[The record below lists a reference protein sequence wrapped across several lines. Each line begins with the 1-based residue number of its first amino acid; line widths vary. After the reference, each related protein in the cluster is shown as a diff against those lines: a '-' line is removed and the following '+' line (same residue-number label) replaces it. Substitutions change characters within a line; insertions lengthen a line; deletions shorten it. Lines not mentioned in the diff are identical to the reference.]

1 MLSNFKRNKHQQHL
15 AQLPKISQSVDD
27 VDFFYAPADF
37 RETLLEKIAS
47 AKQRICIVALY
58 LEQDDGGKGILN
70 ALYEAKRQRPELD
83 VRVLVDWHRAQRG
96 RIGAAASNTNADWY
110 CRMAQENPG
119 VDVPVYGV
127 PINTREALGVLHFKG
142 FIIDD
147 SVLYSGASL
156 NDVYLHQHD
165 KYRYDR
171 YHLIRNRKMS
181 DIMFEWVTQNI
192 MNGRGVNRLDDVNRP
207 KSPEIKNDIRLFRQE
222 LRDAAYHFQGDAD
235 NDQLS
240 VTPLVGLGKSSLL
253 NKTIFHLMPCAE
265 QKLTICTPYFNLP
278 AILVRNIIQLLREG
292 KKVEI
297 IVGDKTAN
305 DFYIPE
311 DEPFK
316 IIGALPYLY
325 EINLRRF
332 LSRLQYYVNTDQLVV
347 RLWKDDDNTYHLKGM
362 WVDDKWMLIT
372 GNNLNP
378 RRVWIWK
385 TLFDHDPQLE
395 LAPQREELELIH
407 EHTTIVKH
415 YRDLRKYCRL
425 SGEGS
430 KLIRRLRRIRIDR
443 LISASCNHNPVLYGV
458 CFGGHVLRI
467 LFVCSLLLLSGCS
480 HMANDSWSGQDKAQH
495 FIASAMLSAAGMICT
510 ASGMSRDR
518 SATFGLMFSVGLGA
532 SKELWDSRPEG
543 RLELERFYGMSPVQ
557 LLAIPSGSWRIH

>member
-1 MLSNFKRNKHQQHL
+1 MLSKFKRNKHQQHL

-27 VDFFYAPADF
+27 VEFFYAPAHF

-47 AKQRICIVALY
+47 ATRRICIVALY
-58 LEQDDGGKGILN
+58 IEQDEGGRAILN

-110 CRMAQENPG
+110 CRTAQENPG
-119 VDVPVYGV
+119 IDIPVYGV
-127 PINTREALGVLHFKG
+127 PVNTREALGVLHFKG

-156 NDVYLHQHD
+156 NDVYLHQLG

-171 YHLIRNRKMS
+171 YHLIRNPQMA
-181 DIMFEWVTQNI
+181 DIMFNWVDKNLVH
-192 MNGRGVNRLDDVNRP
+192 GRGVHSLDDPHRP
-207 KSPEIKNDIRLFRQE
+207 KSQEIKNDVSSFRQE
-222 LRDAAYHFQGDAD
+222 LRDAVYRFQGDAS
-235 NDQLS
+235 NEELS

-265 QKLTICTPYFNLP
+265 HKLTICTPYFNLP
-278 AILVRNIIQLLREG
+278 AVLVRNIIQLLRDG

-305 DFYIPE
+305 DFFIPE
-311 DEPFK
+311 DQPFK

-347 RLWKDDDNTYHLKGM
+347 RLWKDEDNSYHLKGM
-362 WVDDKWMLIT
+362 WVDDEWMLLT

-378 RRVWIWK
+378 RAWRLDLENAI
-385 TLFDHDPQLE
+385 LIHDPQHA
-395 LAPQREELELIH
+395 LAAKRDRELELIRT
-407 EHTTIVKH
+407 HTTVVRH
-415 YRDLRKYCRL
+415 YRDLQSIADYPVKVR
-425 SGEGS
+425 

-443 LISASCNHNPVLYGV
+443 LIS
-458 CFGGHVLRI
+458 RI
-467 LFVCSLLLLSGCS
+467 L
-480 HMANDSWSGQDKAQH
+480 
-495 FIASAMLSAAGMICT
+495 
-510 ASGMSRDR
+510 
-518 SATFGLMFSVGLGA
+518 
-532 SKELWDSRPEG
+532 
-543 RLELERFYGMSPVQ
+543 
-557 LLAIPSGSWRIH
+557 

>member
-1 MLSNFKRNKHQQHL
+1 MLSKFKRNKHQQHL

-27 VDFFYAPADF
+27 VEFFYAPAHF

-47 AKQRICIVALY
+47 ATRRICIVALY
-58 LEQDDGGKGILN
+58 LEQDEGGRAILN
-70 ALYEAKRQRPELD
+70 ALYEAKRQRPELV

-110 CRMAQENPG
+110 CRTAQENPG
-119 VDVPVYGV
+119 IDIPVYGV
-127 PINTREALGVLHFKG
+127 PVNTREALGVLHFKG

-156 NDVYLHQHD
+156 NDVYLHQLG

-171 YHLIRNRKMS
+171 YHLIRNPQMA
-181 DIMFEWVTQNI
+181 DIMFNWVDKNLVH
-192 MNGRGVNRLDDVNRP
+192 GRGVHRLDDPHRP
-207 KSPEIKNDIRLFRQE
+207 KSPEIKNDVRSFRQE
-222 LRDAAYHFQGDAD
+222 LRDAVYRFQGDAS
-235 NDQLS
+235 NEELS

-265 QKLTICTPYFNLP
+265 HKLTICTPYFNLP
-278 AILVRNIIQLLREG
+278 AVLVRNIIQLLRDG

-305 DFYIPE
+305 DFFIPE
-311 DEPFK
+311 DQPFK

-347 RLWKDDDNTYHLKGM
+347 RLWKDEDNSYHLKGM
-362 WVDDKWMLIT
+362 WVDDEWMLLT

-378 RRVWIWK
+378 RAWRLDLENAI
-385 TLFDHDPQLE
+385 LIHDPQHA
-395 LAPQREELELIH
+395 LAAKRDRELELIRT
-407 EHTTIVKH
+407 HTTVVRH
-415 YRDLRKYCRL
+415 YRDLQSIADYPVKVR
-425 SGEGS
+425 

-443 LISASCNHNPVLYGV
+443 LIS
-458 CFGGHVLRI
+458 RI
-467 LFVCSLLLLSGCS
+467 L
-480 HMANDSWSGQDKAQH
+480 
-495 FIASAMLSAAGMICT
+495 
-510 ASGMSRDR
+510 
-518 SATFGLMFSVGLGA
+518 
-532 SKELWDSRPEG
+532 
-543 RLELERFYGMSPVQ
+543 
-557 LLAIPSGSWRIH
+557 

>member
-1 MLSNFKRNKHQQHL
+1 MLSKFKRNKHQQHL

-27 VDFFYAPADF
+27 VEFFYAPAHF

-47 AKQRICIVALY
+47 ATRRICIVALY
-58 LEQDDGGKGILN
+58 LEQDEGGRAILN
-70 ALYEAKRQRPELD
+70 ALYEAKRQSPELD

-110 CRMAQENPG
+110 CRTAQENPG
-119 VDVPVYGV
+119 IDIPVYGV
-127 PINTREALGVLHFKG
+127 PVNTREALGVLHFKG

-156 NDVYLHQHD
+156 NDVYLHQLD

-171 YHLIRNRKMS
+171 YHLIRNPQMA
-181 DIMFEWVTQNI
+181 DIMFNWVDKNLVH
-192 MNGRGVNRLDDVNRP
+192 GRGVHRLDDPHRP
-207 KSPEIKNDIRLFRQE
+207 KSPEIKNDVRSFRQE
-222 LRDAAYHFQGDAD
+222 LRDAVYRFQGDAS
-235 NDQLS
+235 NEELS

-265 QKLTICTPYFNLP
+265 HKLTICTPYFNLP
-278 AILVRNIIQLLREG
+278 AVLVRNIIQLLRDG

-305 DFYIPE
+305 DFFIPE
-311 DEPFK
+311 DQPFK

-347 RLWKDDDNTYHLKGM
+347 RLWKDEDNSYHLKGM
-362 WVDDKWMLIT
+362 WVDDEWMLLT

-378 RRVWIWK
+378 RAWRLDLENAI
-385 TLFDHDPQLE
+385 LIHDPQHA
-395 LAPQREELELIH
+395 LAAKRDRELELIRTH
-407 EHTTIVKH
+407 TIVVRH
-415 YRDLRKYCRL
+415 YRDLQSIADYPVKVR
-425 SGEGS
+425 

-443 LISASCNHNPVLYGV
+443 LIS
-458 CFGGHVLRI
+458 RI
-467 LFVCSLLLLSGCS
+467 L
-480 HMANDSWSGQDKAQH
+480 
-495 FIASAMLSAAGMICT
+495 
-510 ASGMSRDR
+510 
-518 SATFGLMFSVGLGA
+518 
-532 SKELWDSRPEG
+532 
-543 RLELERFYGMSPVQ
+543 
-557 LLAIPSGSWRIH
+557 

>member
-1 MLSNFKRNKHQQHL
+1 MLSKFKRNKHQQHL
-15 AQLPKISQSVDD
+15 AQLPKLSQSVDE
-27 VDFFYAPADF
+27 VEFFYSPADF
-37 RETLLEKIAS
+37 RETLLARIAS
-47 AKQRICIVALY
+47 ATRQIYIIALY
-58 LEQDDGGKGILN
+58 LEQDDGGKGVMN

-96 RIGAAASNTNADWY
+96 RIGATASNTNADWY
-110 CRMAQENPG
+110 CRLAQENPG

-127 PINTREALGVLHFKG
+127 PVNTREALGVLHFKG

-147 SVLYSGASL
+147 AVLYSGASL

-171 YHLIRNRKMS
+171 YQLIRNPQMAEVMRGWLES
-181 DIMFEWVTQNI
+181 NLIH
-192 MNGRGVNRLDDVNRP
+192 GRGVNRLDDPARP
-207 KSPEIKNDIRLFRQE
+207 KSPEIKNDIRQFRQA
-222 LRDAAYHFQGDAD
+222 LRDASFHFEGNAS
-235 NDQLS
+235 NDELA

-278 AILVRNIIQLLREG
+278 AVLVRNIIQLLRDG

-305 DFYIPE
+305 DFFIPE

-347 RLWKDDDNTYHLKGM
+347 RLWKDGDNSYHLKGM
-362 WVDDKWMLIT
+362 WVDDEWMLLT

-378 RRVWIWK
+378 RAWRLDLENAVLI
-385 TLFDHDPQLE
+385 HDPKQQL
-395 LAPQREELELIH
+395 AAQRDKELELIRT
-407 EHTTIVKH
+407 HTTVVNH
-415 YRDLRKYCRL
+415 YRDLQSIAEYPVKVR
-425 SGEGS
+425 
-430 KLIRRLRRIRIDR
+430 KLIRRLRRIRIDK
-443 LISASCNHNPVLYGV
+443 LIS
-458 CFGGHVLRI
+458 RI
-467 LFVCSLLLLSGCS
+467 L
-480 HMANDSWSGQDKAQH
+480 
-495 FIASAMLSAAGMICT
+495 
-510 ASGMSRDR
+510 
-518 SATFGLMFSVGLGA
+518 
-532 SKELWDSRPEG
+532 
-543 RLELERFYGMSPVQ
+543 
-557 LLAIPSGSWRIH
+557 